1 MTQTAQMTQSWL
13 IFWIL
18 DRLSTGVFMEQD
30 REQEIMKTIGEHPVF
45 MALRKTNY
53 SLAFPW
59 SKKIIDEYHVFF
71 TFTINY
77 SV

>member
-1 MTQTAQMTQSWL
+1 
-13 IFWIL
+13 
-18 DRLSTGVFMEQD
+18 MEQD
-30 REQEIMKTIGEHPVF
+30 REQEIMITIGEHPVF

-53 SLAFPW
+53 SSAFPW

>member
-1 MTQTAQMTQSWL
+1 
-13 IFWIL
+13 
-18 DRLSTGVFMEQD
+18 MEQD

>member
-1 MTQTAQMTQSWL
+1 
-13 IFWIL
+13 
-18 DRLSTGVFMEQD
+18 MEQD
-30 REQEIMKTIGEHPVF
+30 REQEIMTSCFHGSPEN
-45 MALRKTNY
+45 NY

-59 SKKIIDEYHVFF
+59 SKKIIDEHHVFF